1 MANRDENVSLD
12 VLYAPSAWST
22 RLSSD
27 VIVDKHIEVLR
38 EGESA
43 HCPILLKS
51 ETSQLI
57 CSFSNSAGTRP
68 AEVWAEHSVWCREWA
83 AAGYL
88 LPQPSSCN
96 CRTGY
101 SHIIFFFCFMAGH
114 IACAVSYI
122 NRVWT
127 ALSTEHSEQ
136 FLSDKFWIKFC
147 QCGMHAGIHPLYLL
161 HNNRIMYHNNYDS
174 SSTLCLLSGG
184 CSWEPIISYYCM
196 LFSKIRSYLYSFNY
210 CMLSWKHQFCCLL
223 NS

>member
-38 EGESA
+38 EGETA

-68 AEVWAEHSVWCREWA
+68 AEVWAEHSVWCREWT

-101 SHIIFFFCFMAGH
+101 SHVTIINFYGRSHCMCNVLYTIGCGLHWALNIRSSFFQTSSELSFLSVVCMLASTLS
-114 IACAVSYI
+114 ISYI
-122 NRVWT
+122 IT
-127 ALSTEHSEQ
+127 
-136 FLSDKFWIKFC
+136 
-147 QCGMHAGIHPLYLL
+147 G
-161 HNNRIMYHNNYDS
+161 
-174 SSTLCLLSGG
+174 
-184 CSWEPIISYYCM
+184 
-196 LFSKIRSYLYSFNY
+196 
-210 CMLSWKHQFCCLL
+210 
-223 NS
+223 

>member
-101 SHIIFFFCFMAGH
+101 SHATIIIFFFFVLWQVTLHVQCP
-114 IACAVSYI
+114 IY

-127 ALSTEHSEQ
+127 ALSTEHSSSFFQTSSE
-136 FLSDKFWIKFC
+136 LSFVSVVC
-147 QCGMHAGIHPLYLL
+147 MLA
-161 HNNRIMYHNNYDS
+161 
-174 SSTLCLLSGG
+174 STLS
-184 CSWEPIISYYCM
+184 ISY
-196 LFSKIRSYLYSFNY
+196 IITG
-210 CMLSWKHQFCCLL
+210 
-223 NS
+223 